1 MSHWTLDDLR
11 QLDLKYA
18 EEGIHVHQRPFRAAM
33 ELLGSA
39 FVIGPGGNPEVK
51 RVMDAYSAMRPEVET
66 SWPGAGIGLAAAVD
80 QVRKLTFP
88 VVFGRVS
95 LQPWQMAG
103 FSSEEEWWIWCRQDR
118 GIAGDVA
125 LAIAD
130 FHDFTNGLSQVE
142 QGKPEAAVLWRMARS
157 NLEDVANTLPATFSH
172 DSVIQPICMVA
183 ELSMK
188 AALVWDG
195 VDPDSFR
202 RGKDGHNLSSLARR
216 MSEARPHRDDLRIEA
231 VISSLPPYVESR
243 YKPAGLMRLQVVKLA
258 LGVQFVAASSL
269 RRVTGVDLARQME
282 NDHWP
287 GARSP
292 FPT

>member
-1 MSHWTLDDLR
+1 MPLWTLDDLH

-33 ELLGSA
+33 ELLGNA
-39 FVIGPGGNPEVK
+39 FVMGPGGNPEVK
-51 RVMDAYSAMRPEVET
+51 RVIDAYAVMMPEVET

-95 LQPWQMAG
+95 LRPWQMMG
-103 FSSEEEWWIWCRQDR
+103 FSSAEEWWSWCRRDR
-118 GIAGDVA
+118 AIAGDVA
-125 LAIAD
+125 LAVAD
-130 FHDFTNGLSQVE
+130 LHDFTDGLSEVE
-142 QGKPEAAVLWRMARS
+142 QVNTAAVTLWRMARS
-157 NLEDVANTLPATFSH
+157 NLEEVANTLPTTFSH
-172 DSVIQPICMVA
+172 DSVIQPICIVA

-202 RGKDGHNLSSLARR
+202 RGKDGHNLSLLARR

-231 VISSLPPYVESR
+231 VVSSLPPYVESR
-243 YKPAGLMRLQVVKLA
+243 YKPAGLKRLQVVKLA
-258 LGVQFVAASSL
+258 LGVQFIAASSL
-269 RRVTGVDLARQME
+269 RRITSADLARQME
-282 NDHWP
+282 DDDWP
-287 GARSP
+287 GARP
-292 FPT
+292 LFFT